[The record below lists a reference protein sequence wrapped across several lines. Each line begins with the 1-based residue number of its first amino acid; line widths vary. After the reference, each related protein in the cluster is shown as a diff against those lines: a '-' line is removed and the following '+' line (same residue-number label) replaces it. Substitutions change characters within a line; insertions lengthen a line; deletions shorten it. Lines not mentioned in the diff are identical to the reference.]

1 RSFRNRSAFPLLP
14 PRFAPSSFAS
24 RGPIER
30 AQRRELLA
38 DAQLES
44 PVDRN
49 VEALRLDA
57 VGEIALTG
65 RVAAGFVVRV
75 AVRAAMAE
83 WLQQGGRRVAQVHR
97 HRRRAVLGDEGAR
110 PLPGDV
116 DRVRL
121 RRTGEIDARLREREL
136 AFRR

>member
-1 RSFRNRSAFPLLP
+1 PRLRNRAATVSGSFRSWFRSSTAVGVRSVDRVYQGAPGPPRRRGRPNAAAAARSDRRPARDRSFRDRSAFPLLP

-65 RVAAGFVVRV
+65 RIAAG
-75 AVRAAMAE
+75 
-83 WLQQGGRRVAQVHR
+83 
-97 HRRRAVLGDEGAR
+97 
-110 PLPGDV
+110 
-116 DRVRL
+116 
-121 RRTGEIDARLREREL
+121 
-136 AFRR
+136 